1 MWVGADAGW
10 CRAQV
15 PYAEPMWL
23 TPGFKR
29 SPYYK
34 ESHYK
39 VQQSG
44 FRAVRW
50 ATSLTDPTRLSALRR
65 TVVRKFVD
73 DHVYVDAQAKE
84 DSGKRPAQNIL
95 DMMACVRRRQRF

>member
-1 MWVGADAGW
+1 
-10 CRAQV
+10 
-15 PYAEPMWL
+15 MWL

-44 FRAVRW
+44 WHAG
-50 ATSLTDPTRLSALRR
+50 AGGAQLMSRR
-65 TVVRKFVD
+65 PVVRKFVD

-84 DSGKRPAQNIL
+84 ESGKRPAQHIL
-95 DMMACVRRRQRF
+95 DLMAWVCSSVILGPC